1 MSSDSEPENIKE
13 ERCPPKCDT
22 TTKPVSKRGCTPEQ
36 LERLAKMREKALEAR
51 RAKSEA
57 RKAEARKRVEEK
69 EEKRI
74 AKEVAK
80 VKAKKGPTVTKVDNS
95 SDSDGGSPPSAV
107 ARSKPSIDVEPKQKR
122 RRKPVKVAVEQSDSD
137 SDCEIVIRRPSRK
150 NKARKAASVPEGD
163 DEPVMVDKPKKRV
176 YTEEEVSE
184 MFDAKLASFKKSQ
197 DDDEVMRLV
206 RHMLPNYGR

>member
-1 MSSDSEPENIKE
+1 MSSDSEPEIIKE
-13 ERCPPKCDT
+13 EKCSTKSDT
-22 TTKPVSKRGCTPEQ
+22 TSKPVSKRGCTPEQ

-57 RKAEARKRVEEK
+57 RKAEARKRLEEK

-95 SDSDGGSPPSAV
+95 SDSDGGSPPAAV
-107 ARSKPSIDVEPKQKR
+107 AKSKPSIDVEPKQKR

-176 YTEEEVSE
+176 YTEEEVNE